1 MAECSNRS
9 LGRCAWAFVLA
20 LVFDVVGLVMIL
32 VGIFANTVAYY
43 DFLIYTGA
51 IIVFL
56 SIIWWLFWFMGNI
69 TATES
74 KYDRVAVTSRSFSRP
89 WVRSSRNQT
98 HQHSKRA
105 PPNHHHDGPPNGSH
119 HNQSF
124 SNDVAGVKNG
134 ALPAAVVASGG
145 GPARGWQ
152 QCGQDDTAATAF

>member
-1 MAECSNRS
+1 MAECGNRS

-32 VGIFANTVAYY
+32 VGIFANQVAYY

-51 IIVFL
+51 IVVFL

-74 KYDRVAVTSRSFSRP
+74 KYDRVNVTSRSFSRP

-105 PPNHHHDGPPNGSH
+105 HRDATNGSH

-134 ALPAAVVASGG
+134 ALPSTAVASGG

-152 QCGQDDTAATAF
+152 PCGQDDTAATAF